1 MATSYSTV
9 YNAFL
14 SKINDYDF
22 GELKEEVAEYDMHQL
37 LQSAIVYFNIPEHPY
52 TMDDV
57 SEEFDVDFTNEEVQ
71 IIATLM
77 KREWF
82 RRIIANTDVLIQ
94 KFGEADFEFKSQAAH
109 LNALN
114 KAEVNVINNEVKK
127 LLSNYSRIKN
137 GTIFDYGKLAGK
149 GS

>member
-1 MATSYSTV
+1 MATSYSTI

-37 LQSAIVYFNIPEHPY
+37 LQSAIVYFNIPETPY
-52 TMDDV
+52 SMDDV
-57 SEEFDVDFTNEEVQ
+57 AEEFDVTFTNEEVQ
-71 IIATLM
+71 IIAVLM